1 MDELNSETDMRALAD
16 TMLSELEI
24 AILQRAATRVGSAE
38 LLRQSRVAKLKHREF
53 TGVGVFIDIDL
64 KERRIEDARPDMRN
78 PIDGLIIV
86 SEALPLGSADS
97 LVWLDNEGYISL
109 IEIVGNGGYPDSDYE
124 AQSPEITKADTTH
137 I

>member
-1 MDELNSETDMRALAD
+1 MRALAD
-16 TMLSELEI
+16 RMLSELEI
-24 AILQRAATRVGSAE
+24 AILQKAATRVGSAE
-38 LLRQSRVAKLKHREF
+38 LLRQSRVAKLKQREF

-64 KERRIEDARPDMRN
+64 KERRIEDARPDMRS

-86 SEALPLGSADS
+86 SEALPLGSADL